1 MSKVCSVNPFTNTQF
16 GNHQWVFCE
25 MGLRLRIGNGWPGIM
40 YGPFVGVGLR
50 ISVKPLGNDGEIDL
64 GKEGR

>member
-1 MSKVCSVNPFTNTQF
+1 
-16 GNHQWVFCE
+16 
-25 MGLRLRIGNGWPGIM
+25 MGLRLRIEDVWRGVL

-64 GKEGR
+64 SKEGR